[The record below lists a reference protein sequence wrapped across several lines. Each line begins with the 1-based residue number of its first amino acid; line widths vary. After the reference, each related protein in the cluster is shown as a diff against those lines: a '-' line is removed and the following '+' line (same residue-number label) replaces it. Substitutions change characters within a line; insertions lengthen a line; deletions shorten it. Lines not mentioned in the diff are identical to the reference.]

1 MQPTE
6 VISLAIFGTMR
17 WLFIL
22 VVFLITSTGQKT
34 NAQEALPFVTD
45 VELNR
50 NFSDS
55 RIGSMVQNGEDVM
68 LFSTSRG
75 LLKYDGSDWERIAT
89 PSPVLRVYHHKI
101 SNRVFV
107 GLKTGAA
114 EVLKSDS
121 GEYLIKPIAEI
132 SSELP
137 IQQII
142 GTDKEVFF
150 IGENAVFALEPLSKE
165 LAVVRQFPSKFISG
179 AFIYE
184 KQLHILMDQEGLFRL
199 EEGVELKEI
208 PGHVDITEDLVLF
221 SFETINGTFIGFE
234 NDLLYRFDGDK
245 FQSIESNLQEFLS
258 HNILSDGLLL
268 NDSLMALSTLAGGA
282 VIANVSSNEITYRF
296 DYTTGTKDNEI
307 FCLGTDRDNGLW
319 LAYDA
324 GLSRIDLAQPIKN
337 YKGFPGLDG
346 NLTTSLISNGVLH
359 VGTGNGVFVLKKATN
374 RAEIN
379 RMMQD
384 MMRKQ
389 REAKKQIEFTYVPR
403 QQYLA
408 TREQK
413 KNAKQ
418 KEVASL
424 MERFMA
430 NPEEAKADFSKKE
443 NRDLKREMRRQRK
456 DSRKRKSVGE
466 AIQDFF
472 TGGSDKAETDSNRA
486 NENSGQSSTTGLI
499 PNPRMGSQGSGMT
512 APPGSRADK
521 KTKPQVLNQQ
531 SDKKTTE
538 AESQKIEEL
547 RKSFLFKKISGIDVK
562 CRQLIS
568 VKNQVFAATNNGLY
582 LIKGEGSSNL
592 TPGLYI
598 NYVTVSADGKKLF
611 IASLDG
617 VHELATTENG
627 EWAVKTLNDSV
638 QFVAYNIVESSE
650 GDVWAG
656 TDNGAYRYSNGQAK
670 FYAIPDVLNER
681 VLVSKA
687 YGEIHFLLPNA
698 LFHFVV
704 DTDTILPATLPEFP
718 ISDRLDYLLGND
730 DIIWIKSD
738 LGWSVLN
745 GEKITPLLP
754 YLDLFE
760 DIIHLS
766 TDTEGNIYVIDKG
779 ADLYSVM
786 NRNEDSEYKF
796 NVYIKKVV
804 DANGQP
810 FSLQEMKI
818 ETEDGA
824 LIFNVSAP
832 FYLKSKGTLY
842 QFRIEGH
849 RNNWSKWDDKS
860 EIDPGNFSPGDYVL
874 EVRAKNILG
883 EVSEIKT
890 LAFSIPPPLFRRWY
904 FLLLYALLLS
914 LLIFGII
921 KVRES
926 SLRETQRIL
935 EDKVAQ
941 RTSELESEKGK
952 TEELL
957 LNILP
962 KDTAEELQKNGKAT
976 ARHYNQVSVLF
987 TDFKGFTEFAE
998 NTKPEDLVNELHRC
1012 FVGFDEIIG
1021 KYYLEKIK
1029 TIGDA
1034 YMCAGG
1040 VPIRNNS
1047 NAIAITLASL
1057 EIRDFMTQVILE
1069 KRAKNEP
1076 ILEIRIGMH
1085 TGPLTAGVVGLKK
1098 FAYDIWGDTV
1108 NTASRMESTSEPGKI
1123 NVSGP
1128 TYQLI
1133 KKYFDC
1139 EFRGKKQVK
1148 GKGMV
1153 EMYFVNSI
1161 KVEFSEN
1168 GDQKTPN
1175 KGLWELIS

>member
-1 MQPTE
+1 M
-6 VISLAIFGTMR
+6 ISLAIFDTMR

-22 VVFLITSTGQKT
+22 VVFIIASAAQKT

-45 VELNR
+45 VELSR

-75 LLKYDGSDWERIAT
+75 LLKYDGSEWERIAT
-89 PSPVLRVYHHKI
+89 PSPVLRVYHHKV

-114 EVLKSDS
+114 EVVRSDL
-121 GEYLIKPIAEI
+121 GEYIIKPVAGI
-132 SSELP
+132 SSKLP
-137 IQQII
+137 IQHII

-150 IGENAVFALEPLSKE
+150 IGENAVYAFEPLSQKVAE
-165 LAVVRQFPSKFISG
+165 ARQFPSKFING

-184 KQLHILMDQEGLFRL
+184 KQLHVLMYQEGLFRW
-199 EEGVELKEI
+199 EEGAELKEI
-208 PGHVDITEDLVLF
+208 PSHVDIAEDPVLF

-234 NDLLYRFDGDK
+234 NDLLYRFDGDR
-245 FQSIESNLQEFLS
+245 FQSIESNLQKFLS
-258 HNILSDGLLL
+258 DNILSDGLLL

-282 VIANVSSNEITYRF
+282 VVANVSSNEITYRF

-307 FCLGTDRDNGLW
+307 FCLGTDHDNGLW

-346 NLTTSLISNGVLH
+346 NLTTSLISNRVLH
-359 VGTGNGVFVLKKATN
+359 VGAGNGVFVLKEATN
-374 RAEIN
+374 KAEID

-389 REAKKQIEFTYVPR
+389 REAKKQIESTYVPR
-403 QQYLA
+403 QQDLA
-408 TREQK
+408 NTELK

-418 KEVASL
+418 KEVAAL

-456 DSRKRKSVGE
+456 DSRKGKSAGE
-466 AIQDFF
+466 AIEDFF
-472 TGGSDKAETDSNRA
+472 MGGSDKTERDSDSDGA
-486 NENSGQSSTTGLI
+486 NENSRLSPTTGLI
-499 PNPRMGSQGSGMT
+499 PDPSMGSQGNGMT
-512 APPGSRADK
+512 TPPGSRADK
-521 KTKPQVLNQQ
+521 RTKQEILNHQ
-531 SDKKTTE
+531 SNKKTAE
-538 AESQKIEEL
+538 AEKQKIKEP
-547 RKSFLFKKISGIDVK
+547 KNSFLFKKISGIDVK

-568 VKNQVFAATNNGLY
+568 VDNQVFAATNNGLY
-582 LIKGEGSSNL
+582 LIKGESSSNL

-598 NYVTVSADGKKLF
+598 NYVTVSADGKKLL

-617 VHELATTENG
+617 VHELATTQDG
-627 EWAVKTLNDSV
+627 KWAVKTLNDSV
-638 QFVAYNIVESSE
+638 QFVAYNVLESSE

-698 LFHFVV
+698 LFHFVI

-745 GEKITPLLP
+745 GEKFTPLLP

-760 DIIHLS
+760 DIRHLS
-766 TDTEGNIYVIDKG
+766 TDSKGNIYVIDKG

-786 NRNEDSEYKF
+786 NKNEDSEYKF
-796 NVYIKKVV
+796 NVYIKNVV
-804 DANGQP
+804 DAYGQP

-883 EVSEIKT
+883 KISEIKI
-890 LAFSIPPPLFRRWY
+890 LAFSVPPPLFRRWY
-904 FLLLYALLLS
+904 FLLLYAALLS

-926 SLRETQRIL
+926 SHRETQRIL
-935 EDKVAQ
+935 EEKVSQ
-941 RTSELESEKGK
+941 RTSELESEKAK

-1047 NAIAITLASL
+1047 NAIAITLAAL

-1076 ILEIRIGMH
+1076 ILEIRIGIH

-1108 NTASRMESTSEPGKI
+1108 NTASRMESTSEPGRI
-1123 NVSGP
+1123 NVSGT

-1153 EMYFVNSI
+1153 EMYFVKSI